1 MRATGSSSF
10 QVWLAEVT
18 EELQRE
24 EELLELELWEMER
37 EERDCF
43 IKLMIMMIGKNC
55 NNN

>member
-24 EELLELELWEMER
+24 EEQLLE
-37 EERDCF
+37 
-43 IKLMIMMIGKNC
+43 
-55 NNN
+55 